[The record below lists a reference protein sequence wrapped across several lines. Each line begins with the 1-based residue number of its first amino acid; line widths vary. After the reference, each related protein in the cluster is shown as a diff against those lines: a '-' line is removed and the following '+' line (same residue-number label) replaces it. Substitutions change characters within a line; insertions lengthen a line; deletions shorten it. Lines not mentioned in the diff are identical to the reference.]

1 MIHVDPQPEPASF
14 DVDVRQKGNAWLV
27 KNGFDHTL
35 PLPSGTHPPAYW
47 RACLDDLYSSYNQ
60 CCAYLS
66 VFFER
71 TTGGATADHFIAKTQ
86 RADLIYEW
94 KNYRLAS
101 SIMNSRKRVYEDVL
115 DPFEIETGWFQLE
128 LVSGRIFPNPQI
140 QQDTKNA
147 VQATINRLGLD
158 DPRNREMRARHYQEF
173 TKELYTEAFLKI
185 RSPFVWHE
193 ANRQNLL

>member
-35 PLPSGTHPPAYW
+35 PLPSGTHPPACW
-47 RACLDDLYSSYNQ
+47 RSCLDDLYFSYNQ
-60 CCAYLS
+60 CCAYLG

-71 TTGGATADHFIAKTQ
+71 TTGGATVDHFIAKTR
-86 RADLIYEW
+86 RADRIYEW
-94 KNYRLAS
+94 INYRLAS
-101 SIMNSRKRVYEDVL
+101 AIVNSRKFNFEDVL
-115 DPFEIETGWFQLE
+115 DPFEIETGWFRLE
-128 LVSGRIFPNPQI
+128 LVSGRIFPNPQLA
-140 QQDTKNA
+140 QDTKNA
-147 VQATINRLGLD
+147 VQNTIDRLGLD

-173 TKELYTEAFLKI
+173 ALGLYTEAFLKI

-193 ANRQNLL
+193 AQRQDLL